1 MYHTLANPDT
11 HARNI
16 QHGISRTMP
25 QMGIVPSSLAVAV
38 ATSTTGPAVDALATS
53 APGPDPSSAFEL
65 LLTPLLSVFDPA
77 MPAWLFLSSEPRF
90 AFITMI
96 LTYLSYAIGLS
107 NLSLNINNKKPKRC
121 EGRRPLKGGALLAH
135 PGGV

>member
-1 MYHTLANPDT
+1 
-11 HARNI
+11 
-16 QHGISRTMP
+16 
-25 QMGIVPSSLAVAV
+25 
-38 ATSTTGPAVDALATS
+38 
-53 APGPDPSSAFEL
+53 
-65 LLTPLLSVFDPA
+65 

-107 NLSLNINNKKPKRC
+107 NLSLNINNKKTERC
-121 EGRRPLKGGALLAH
+121 EGRRPLKGGALAH

>member
-1 MYHTLANPDT
+1 
-11 HARNI
+11 
-16 QHGISRTMP
+16 
-25 QMGIVPSSLAVAV
+25 
-38 ATSTTGPAVDALATS
+38 
-53 APGPDPSSAFEL
+53 
-65 LLTPLLSVFDPA
+65 

-121 EGRRPLKGGALLAH
+121 EGRIKDAGR
-135 PGGV
+135 